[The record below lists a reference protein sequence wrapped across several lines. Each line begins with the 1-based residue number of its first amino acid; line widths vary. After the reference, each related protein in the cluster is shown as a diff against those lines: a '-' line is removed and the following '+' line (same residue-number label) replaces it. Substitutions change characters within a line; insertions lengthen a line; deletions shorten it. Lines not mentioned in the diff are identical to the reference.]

1 MRLDRWQTRPGSRET
16 RTYWRGFRRP
26 SVPVSSLSC
35 CPGAGCPMSS
45 WSGYQITRPPT
56 EGVMAVTAVTLIL
69 SMTPLFE
76 VAMLATGCPF
86 GTFAAPLDSSIL
98 PIFL

>member
-1 MRLDRWQTRPGSRET
+1 
-16 RTYWRGFRRP
+16 
-26 SVPVSSLSC
+26 
-35 CPGAGCPMSS
+35 
-45 WSGYQITRPPT
+45 
-56 EGVMAVTAVTLIL
+56 MAVTAVTLIL

-86 GTFAAPLDSSIL
+86 GTFVAPLDSSIL